1 MRHALRA
8 LALAAACLWLA
19 GCGKST
25 SSTAPV
31 APPAPTESELVTAA
45 ALAQSDYLR
54 DDVYDVTASTTARAR
69 QAGPLAAIDPL
80 SFFRWYSTATRDL
93 TVSLSDPD
101 SSGRARTADLLVRR
115 DLRGMLH
122 ITKQPSAGSEPD
134 THNVI
139 HKFVH
144 DLWQRHLILKRVADP
159 VAHDGSTIWVLDR
172 VSPIAV
178 RSAPVNVAIQSVQ
191 LHVPGDP
198 SLDRSIS
205 DPSAPVADADLPRV
219 VNGQSAEVTVTTGQA
234 GQVVLL
240 YTPNGR
246 VRMTDQL
253 DGTYRASFTPSVS
266 GAHLHLAVNVMSHA
280 TLYDDTLPYDSA
292 AWVIPYKVDVV
303 PA

>member
-1 MRHALRA
+1 MRHAPRA
-8 LALAAACLWLA
+8 LAIAGCCLLLA

-25 SSTAPV
+25 SATAPV
-31 APPAPTESELVTAA
+31 APPAPSESELVTTA
-45 ALAQSDYLR
+45 ALSQSDYLR
-54 DDVYDVTASTTARAR
+54 DDVYDVTASTTTRAR
-69 QAGPLAAIDPL
+69 QAGPLAAMEPL
-80 SFFRWYSTATRDL
+80 SFFRWYSTAGRDL
-93 TVSLSDPD
+93 SVTLSDPD
-101 SSGRARTADLLVRR
+101 SAGRPRTADLLVRR

-122 ITKQPSAGSEPD
+122 VTRQPAAGSEPD

-144 DLWQRHLILKRVADP
+144 DLWQRHLIMKRVADP
-159 VAHDGSTIWVLDR
+159 AAHDGSTIWVLDR

-178 RSAPVNVAIQSVQ
+178 RSAPVSVAIQSVQ

-198 SLDRSIS
+198 SLDRTIS
-205 DPSAPVADADLPRV
+205 DPSASIADADLPRV

-240 YTPNGR
+240 YAPNGR

-253 DGTYRASFTPSVS
+253 DGTYRASFTPSAS
-266 GAHLHLAVNVMSHA
+266 GAHLHLAVNVLSHA

-292 AWVIPYKVDVV
+292 AWVIPYKVTIV